1 MRVVVD
7 TNQLLRMAAAGKRS
21 PLFIAWEEHKFNLV
35 ISTELLA
42 ELEEVIARPK
52 TQRFLPFG
60 RGQRF
65 IDLIRRRA
73 LFIIPATDTPRCR
86 DPKDDIVIATAVAAQ
101 AEFIVTADRDLL
113 DDNGLRQNLAEY
125 NIRVVWPIEFLAL
138 LR

>member
-1 MRVVVD
+1 MRVVID
-7 TNQLLRMAAAGKRS
+7 TNQLLRMAAAGERS
-21 PLFIAWEEHKFNLV
+21 PLFIAWEVHQFDLV
-35 ISTELLA
+35 ISTEMLT

-65 IDLIRRRA
+65 IGLIHKRA
-73 LFIIPATDTPRCR
+73 LFIIPATNTPHCR

-113 DDNGLRQNLAEY
+113 DDETLRQSLAEH
-125 NIRVVWPIEFLAL
+125 NIQVMWPIEFLAL

>member
-1 MRVVVD
+1 
-7 TNQLLRMAAAGKRS
+7 MAAAGDRS
-21 PLFIAWEEHKFNLV
+21 PLFVAWDEHKFNLV
-35 ISTELLA
+35 ISTEMLT

-52 TQRFLPFG
+52 TQRFLTFG

-65 IDLIRRRA
+65 VDLIRQRA
-73 LFIIPATDTPRCR
+73 LFTIPATDAPHCR

-113 DDNGLRQNLAEY
+113 EDEILRQNLAQH
-125 NIRVVWPIEFLAL
+125 NIHIVWPLEFLTE